1 MNIIEVLQSG
11 GTILYPTDTVWG
23 LGGDAT
29 NPKLIEK
36 IYKIKKREPEKSLLI
51 LVNSYK
57 MLQKYV
63 ADIPLPVWDILE
75 KSIEPTTIIYP
86 NPKNLPKE
94 LLANDGSIAIRVVKH
109 GFASDLIKTV
119 QVPLVSTSANL
130 SGRQTPTKFSEIE
143 NDILQNVDYVVN
155 LHRNSETGKSSRI
168 IKWTKD
174 TGLEIIRD

>member
-1 MNIIEVLQSG
+1 MNIIEVIKSG

-29 NPKLIEK
+29 NEKLIDK
-36 IYKIKKREPEKSLLI
+36 IYQIKKREPEKSLLI

-63 ADIPLPVWDILE
+63 TEIPVDIWEILE
-75 KSIEPTTIIYP
+75 KSVEPTTIIYP
-86 NPKNLPKE
+86 NPKNLPPK
-94 LLANDGSIAIRVVKH
+94 LLAEDGSIAIRIIKH
-109 GFASDLIKTV
+109 GFASDLIKSV
-119 QVPLVSTSANL
+119 QVPLISTSANI
-130 SGRQTPTKFSEIE
+130 SGKPTPSTYNEIE

-174 TGLEIIRD
+174 FGTEIIRD